1 MRKKTHNL
9 LYTGISYR
17 ASPVK
22 TPRFPAVSSCSELLP
37 PCTPPPRAPV
47 LALDSPAACQ
57 KGRTVVEVAS
67 DSDDDRPTLKVKSVH
82 QSHHRST

>member
-17 ASPVK
+17 ALPVK
-22 TPRFPAVSSCSELLP
+22 TPRLPTVSSCSELLSP
-37 PCTPPPRAPV
+37 HTPPRTPV
-47 LALDSPAACQ
+47 LAFDSPAAHQ

-67 DSDDDRPTLKVKSVH
+67 DSDDDRPTSKVKSVH
-82 QSHHRST
+82 QSPHRST